1 MSLNP
6 GAANLDE
13 EFRRFDYKV
22 EAGAEFILP
31 VSGAAFPLG
40 RSSRQI
46 LILTP
51 RPGLGPLL
59 LDRRAVTSFADAV
72 QLALERRQSDDSGLT
87 QSPNK

>member
-1 MSLNP
+1 MIT
-6 GAANLDE
+6 AAGVDLPVVARLPWTDE
-13 EFRRFDYKV
+13 S
-22 EAGAEFILP
+22 AGAEFILP

-72 QLALERRQSDDSGLT
+72 QLALEHRESHDSGLT